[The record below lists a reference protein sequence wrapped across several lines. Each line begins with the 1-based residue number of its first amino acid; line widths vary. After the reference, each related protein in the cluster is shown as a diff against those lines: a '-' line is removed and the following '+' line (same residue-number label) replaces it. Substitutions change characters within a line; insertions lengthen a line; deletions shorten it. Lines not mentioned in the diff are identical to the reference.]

1 MDNDHLPDS
10 SDGFISPGEQAQEF
24 LRQSH
29 GRTMAALSDVY
40 PLPVDSDEIKRS
52 EFHHRLLQFVFSG
65 RNYIGPV
72 KEALQFGQ
80 KRRSM
85 LFHFR
90 LNDFTDWPTA
100 PKSSTSEQA
109 PVGGP

>member
-1 MDNDHLPDS
+1 MDNDRVPDS

-85 LFHFR
+85 SFL
-90 LNDFTDWPTA
+90 
-100 PKSSTSEQA
+100 S
-109 PVGGP
+109 